1 MVSLGK
7 VLTGQFEA
15 DHETL
20 SYVHYETQKP
30 ASHSLLSLHGA
41 GPSGKDRVAYICE
54 FLQLQNVES
63 LVFDFSGHGESTG
76 ILRESSLRRRASQAE
91 AAYDFAPNLP
101 NILVGTSMGA
111 HIALMLMASHKFSHL
126 ILFCPALYGDDVVD
140 IPFDEKFTNA
150 IRQPGSFENSSAL
163 EGLCEFEGKT
173 LLFMGTEDKIIPPR
187 VVELYENARRG
198 KDHKTV
204 WLEGCEHVIHG
215 WALKN
220 ELGKQRILSEVS
232 AAISL

>member
-1 MVSLGK
+1 MASLGK
-7 VLTGQFEA
+7 VLTGRFET

-20 SYVHYETQKP
+20 SCVLYGTEKR

-41 GPSGKDRVAYICE
+41 GPSGKDRIGYICE

-63 LVFDFSGHGESTG
+63 FAFDFSGHGESTG
-76 ILRESSLRRRASQAE
+76 TLRESSLRRRASQAK
-91 AAYDFAPNLP
+91 AAYDFMPNRP

-111 HIALMLMASHKFSHL
+111 HVSLMLMTFHEFSHL
-126 ILFCPALYGDDVVD
+126 ILFCPALYGNDVID
-140 IPFDEKFTNA
+140 IPFDERFTNA

-163 EGLCEFEGKT
+163 EVVRQFEGKT

-187 VVELYENARRG
+187 VVELYEEARRG

-204 WLEGCEHVIHG
+204 WLEECEHVIHG
-215 WALKN
+215 WAMKN
-220 ELGKQRILSEVS
+220 DLGKQRILNEV
-232 AAISL
+232 AAVISL